1 MILDWPLY
9 LGLLTALAVGF
20 LLGRS
25 KLGGSESTSSSE
37 LDQNYFTGLNYL
49 LNEQPDKAVDT
60 FVQALE
66 VNSDTLETHLALGN
80 LLRRRGEVD
89 KAVRIHQ
96 NLLARPGLSLEQ
108 MHRAQYELALDYVKS
123 GLFDRAEELLKLLV
137 KKEGPYKI
145 DGLKQ
150 LLEIYQDEKE
160 WLLGL
165 DVLKKLSGTRFSRH
179 YEKWSPIK
187 AHFFCELAESCL
199 SEGDFAGASEYLQKA
214 LVSDRNSVRALILQG
229 QIDIYTGSVAKGLQ
243 SLQKV
248 AGAYEDYTAEVLP
261 HILNVYRKQ
270 SGLGDSIQYLMSLN
284 ERVHNPDVLIAI
296 ADLIEKDRGGL
307 AAAEFV
313 TAEAVRSPTVVGL
326 QRLLEYYINFSE
338 GKAHEYLSSLKKVM
352 DNMVVAQSSYQC
364 SSCGFNARSLH
375 WLCPSCKTWGS
386 FKFKKAVSIG
396 EG

>member
-1 MILDWPLY
+1 MMLDWPLY
-9 LGLLTALAVGF
+9 LGLLTALAIGF

-49 LNEQPDKAVDT
+49 LNEQPDKAVDA

-80 LLRRRGEVD
+80 LLRRRGEVA

-165 DVLKKLSGTRFSRH
+165 EVLKKLSGTRFSRH

-187 AHFFCELAESCL
+187 AHFFCELAESGL
-199 SEGDFAGASEYLQKA
+199 SEDDFVGASEYLQKA
-214 LVSDRNSVRALILQG
+214 LASDYDSVRALMLQG
-229 QIDIYTGSVAKGLQ
+229 QMDIYTGSPAKGLKT
-243 SLQKV
+243 LQKV
-248 AGAYEDYTAEVLP
+248 ASAYEDYTAEVLP
-261 HILNVYRKQ
+261 HILSVYSKQ
-270 SGLGDSIQYLMSLN
+270 GELSECIQYLMSLN
-284 ERVHNPDVLIAI
+284 KKVHNPNVLIAI
-296 ADLIEKDRGGL
+296 ADLIAKDGGSV

-313 TAEAVRSPTVVGL
+313 TAEVVRSPTVMGL
-326 QRLLEYYINFSE
+326 QRLFEYYISFSD
-338 GKAHEYLSSLKKVM
+338 GKTYEYLSSLKKVA
-352 DNMVVAQSSYQC
+352 DKMVVTQSSYQC

-375 WLCPSCKTWGS
+375 WLCPSCKTWGG